1 VSELERER
9 PVGNE
14 VDSLVVVVT
23 VVVVVVVVRVGSLS
37 GIGVTL
43 H

>member
-1 VSELERER
+1 MSELEREK

-23 VVVVVVVVRVGSLS
+23 VVVVVVRVGSLS
-37 GIGVTL
+37 RIGVTL

>member
-1 VSELERER
+1 MSELERER

-23 VVVVVVVVRVGSLS
+23 VVVVVVRVGSLS

>member
-1 VSELERER
+1 MNELERER

-23 VVVVVVVVRVGSLS
+23 VVVVVRVGSLS
-37 GIGVTL
+37 RIGVTL

>member
-1 VSELERER
+1 MSELEKER

-23 VVVVVVVVRVGSLS
+23 VVIVVVV
-37 GIGVTL
+37 
-43 H
+43 

>member
-1 VSELERER
+1 MSELERER

-23 VVVVVVVVRVGSLS
+23 VVVVVRVGSLS
-37 GIGVTL
+37 RIGVTL

>member
-1 VSELERER
+1 MSELERER

-23 VVVVVVVVRVGSLS
+23 VVVVVVRVGSLS
-37 GIGVTL
+37 RIGVTL